1 MDKII
6 EIYCRE
12 FNVILT
18 EELHPE
24 LKSMLETND
33 NQSKHYRFSNLV
45 KKVRELIKTGTPT
58 GLTDDK
64 PKKGSSRAVM
74 FHSEP
79 TKVKI
84 DGIETEMPTVS
95 KIAFSGRLDKFLP
108 SDHELLGEAQ
118 NNHEHEVSRM
128 HGVLEKIGDNEYR
141 TRSGHPFMTPVLDG
155 HENGSWLHVAKI
167 KPLDAETMKEATKT
181 DEFPKGI
188 TQKELVESLNH
199 HFAVAH
205 GEKHYSSMNSDRLDK
220 LIEHPLVESAFN
232 MCLDTSTLPSDFS
245 SRNLGVWEH
254 PISKRKYIV
263 ASDAGFSREVSKA
276 YQKARNAEHKK
287 FRGW

>member
-6 EIYCRE
+6 EIYRRE
-12 FNVILT
+12 FNVVLT

-24 LKSMLETND
+24 LKQTLENND
-33 NQSKHYRFSNLV
+33 SISKHYRFSSLA
-45 KKVRELIKTGTPT
+45 KKVRSLISTGTPT

-64 PKKGSSRAVM
+64 PKRGSSRAVM

-95 KIAFSGRLDKFLP
+95 KIAFSGRLDKHLP
-108 SDHELLGEAQ
+108 HDHELLGEAQ
-118 NNHEHEVSRM
+118 NNHEHEVARM

-141 TRSGHPFMTPVLDG
+141 TRDGHPFMTPVLDG
-155 HENGSWLHVAKI
+155 HDNGSWLHVAKI
-167 KPLDAETMKEATKT
+167 KPLDAATMKEATKT

-199 HFAVAH
+199 HFALAH
-205 GEKHYSSMNSDRLDK
+205 GKKHYSSMNKDRLDK
-220 LIEHPLVESAFN
+220 LIEHPLVDSAFS
-232 MCLDTSTLPSDFS
+232 MCLDTATLPSDFS

-254 PISKRKYIV
+254 PVSKRKYIV
-263 ASDAGFSREVSKA
+263 ASDAGFSRDVA
-276 YQKARNAEHKK
+276 TLYQKARKAELAKV
-287 FRGW
+287 RGY